1 MDLKYYIIFGMKREA
16 AKMKSSTY
24 ASVLTIVFLIHKDK
38 ISKSIESAIRTT
50 DEFCE
55 QLGFRNN
62 LSHMTKYRIV
72 SDLLQSN
79 VITSQH
85 TKKNRKLRLTKTI
98 TDFL

>member
-1 MDLKYYIIFGMKREA
+1 MKYYIIFDMKQEA

-55 QLGFRNN
+55 RLGFQNN
-62 LSHMTKYRIV
+62 LSHMTKYRII

-79 VITSQH
+79 IITSQH
-85 TKKNRKLRLTKTI
+85 TTKNKKLRLTKTI
-98 TDFL
+98 TNLL